1 MKPPHPSKSTE
12 YKHLRA
18 QAALP
23 GRGGIA
29 RIWAALWNTVGGL
42 REGLGTEAA
51 IKQEVAITLIA
62 VPLSFLIATNL
73 WIWVALIGSLLFLLA
88 VEFLNTAIERL
99 CNHVQPELHAAIR
112 VTKDLGSAAVFFAI
126 ALAALIWIAALLRTL
141 RVLTAGSRDMA
152 APASNWQLRDSER
165 VIKGNEALLGKKH
178 LIVGMTRIRNE
189 ALILPDTLDYLATQV
204 DAIVAYDDA
213 STDETVDILRKHP
226 KVALI
231 VANQA
236 WEKDVAAR
244 KLAEGRHRG
253 LLLDMARSELPHDW
267 MFCFDPDERV
277 TGDLPSFVASLEAD
291 ASDAVRVQ
299 LFDAYMTPEDCA
311 PYAPD
316 LPLLHFRKFYGPEQ
330 RDILM
335 LWRNRPEIHFAE
347 GHGRTP
353 GGMERVKIDLHCQHY
368 GKSLSVDHWEET
380 CDYYIRHFP
389 FETYGKKWT
398 ERKGQAIHT
407 ESDFK
412 RPLYEW
418 GETLFA
424 NAVRI

>member
-1 MKPPHPSKSTE
+1 
-12 YKHLRA
+12 
-18 QAALP
+18 
-23 GRGGIA
+23 
-29 RIWAALWNTVGGL
+29 
-42 REGLGTEAA
+42 
-51 IKQEVAITLIA
+51 
-62 VPLSFLIATNL
+62 
-73 WIWVALIGSLLFLLA
+73 
-88 VEFLNTAIERL
+88 
-99 CNHVQPELHAAIR
+99 
-112 VTKDLGSAAVFFAI
+112 
-126 ALAALIWIAALLRTL
+126 
-141 RVLTAGSRDMA
+141 MA
-152 APASNWQLRDSER
+152 APLSNWQLRDSER
-165 VIKGNEALLGKKH
+165 VINGNEALLGKKH

-204 DAIVAYDDA
+204 DAIVVYDDA
-213 STDETVDILRKHP
+213 STDDTVDILRKHP

-253 LLLDMARSELPHDW
+253 LLLEMARSELPHDW

-277 TGDLPSFVASLEAD
+277 TGSLPSFVAGLEAD

-389 FETYGKKWT
+389 FETYGRKWT

-407 ESDFK
+407 ESDFQ

-418 GETLFA
+418 GEELFA